1 MATRTRSKPRHAT
14 YQIDPNLE
22 RFLATV
28 RKRFA
33 FSKTEFEMLSEKMTT
48 AADFEAGEV
57 MVEEGE
63 RATHSSLLL
72 EGYAARSKYT
82 ADGARQIM
90 EFQIPGD
97 FIDLHSYPLECLDH
111 SITAISDCT
120 IVQLKHQD
128 ISELIA
134 KNPRFARI
142 FWFATMADASI
153 HREWILNLGSRSGV
167 ERVAHLLCE
176 MYCRSEIVGLTDNHS
191 FQFPVTQ
198 AQIGEALGFSAVHIG
213 RLMREL
219 RDSGLVT
226 FQRKVIHLHD
236 WPALQEL
243 AGFDPDY
250 LYLQPRKG

>member
-1 MATRTRSKPRHAT
+1 MATRTRSVRARST

-28 RKRFA
+28 RKRFE
-33 FSKTEFEMLSEKMTT
+33 FSREEFAMLAEKMTT
-48 AADFEAGEV
+48 AADFEAGDV
-57 MVEEGE
+57 MVEEGK

-82 ADGARQIM
+82 PNGERQIM

-111 SITAISDCT
+111 SITAVSDCT
-120 IVQLKHQD
+120 IVQLDHKD
-128 ISELIA
+128 ISDLIERHS
-134 KNPRFARI
+134 RFARI
-142 FWFATMADASI
+142 FWFATMTDASI
-153 HREWILNLGSRSGV
+153 HREWILNLGSRGGV

-191 FQFPVTQ
+191 FEFPVTQ
-198 AQIGEALGFSAVHIG
+198 VQMGEALGFSAVHVG
-213 RLMREL
+213 RLLREL
-219 RDSGLVT
+219 HDRKLVT
-226 FQRKVIHLHD
+226 KDRKIVHLHD

-243 AGFDPDY
+243 AGFDPEY